1 MKFPKKTS
9 LIFIFSGFFLI
20 AISFYD
26 TQLISV
32 NADEFYPAPEYQSI
46 TLDNEAVSLT
56 DYKGKV
62 ILVNLWATWC
72 EPCRDEMPLLEDLSQ
87 TFSHTDFEVIGVS
100 IDETGFEKKIQQIL
114 DSGEISYE
122 IWLDP
127 SNKFQFKFR
136 TIGVP
141 ESFLIDR
148 EGMIVHQWKGEFDP
162 MSEETINIV
171 ESTIEGKEFELSSPS
186 ILDDG
191 IIAGAAIAFSAGVLS
206 FLSPCVLPLIPVYTS
221 LITGLGIKELSQNS
235 SLKSNQRLRF
245 AATGKGVLFVI
256 GFSIIFILLGTT
268 VSFIGTLFLDAMQ
281 WIERIG
287 GVILIVLGLHMAG
300 IIHIKKLER
309 QMSFDIAKRNSGKL
323 GPLIVGMAFGA
334 GWTPCIGPI
343 LAGILT
349 IAATSSSIITGA
361 TLLGIYSA
369 GLAIPFLIS
378 AVAIDR
384 FLIFFSKIKTKLL
397 LIEKISGFLFIGFGI
412 VLLTGTM
419 TLLNNIFNNFS

>member
-32 NADEFYPAPEYQSI
+32 NADEFYPAPDYQAI

-87 TFSHTDFEVIGVS
+87 TFSHADFEVIGVS

-141 ESFLIDR
+141 ESFLIDK

-162 MSEETINIV
+162 MSEETINLV

-186 ILDDG
+186 ILNDG
-191 IIAGAAIAFSAGVLS
+191 IIAGAAIAFSAGILS

-268 VSFIGTLFLDAMQ
+268 VSFIGTLFMDAMQ

-300 IIHIKKLER
+300 IVHIKKLER
-309 QMSFDIAKRNSGKL
+309 QMSFDIAKRNSGKF
-323 GPLIVGMAFGA
+323 GPLVVGMAFGA

-349 IAATSSSIITGA
+349 IAATSSSVITGA

-397 LIEKISGFLFIGFGI
+397 LIERISGFLFIGFGL

-419 TLLNNIFNNFS
+419 TLLNNFFNQ

>member
-32 NADEFYPAPEYQSI
+32 NADEFYPAPEYQAI

-100 IDETGFEKKIQQIL
+100 IDETGYEKKIQQIL

-186 ILDDG
+186 ILNDG

-221 LITGLGIKELSQNS
+221 LITGLGIKELSKNS
-235 SLKSNQRLRF
+235 SLKSNQRLKF

-300 IIHIKKLER
+300 IIHIKRLER
-309 QMSFDIAKRNSGKL
+309 QMSFDIAKRNSGKF

-349 IAATSSSIITGA
+349 IAATSSSVITGA
-361 TLLGIYSA
+361 GLLAIYSA

-397 LIEKISGFLFIGFGI
+397 LIERISGFLFIGFGI

-419 TLLNNIFNNFS
+419 TLLNNFFNQ

>member
-26 TQLISV
+26 TQLIPV
-32 NADEFYPAPEYQSI
+32 NADEFYPAPEYQAI
-46 TLDNEAVSLT
+46 TLNNEAVSLT
-56 DYKGKV
+56 DYRGKV

-148 EGMIVHQWKGEFDP
+148 EGMVVHQWKGEFDP

-186 ILDDG
+186 ILNDG

-221 LITGLGIKELSQNS
+221 LITGLGVKELSQNS
-235 SLKSNQRLRF
+235 FSKSNQRLKF

-268 VSFIGTLFLDAMQ
+268 VSFIGTLFMDTMQ

-309 QMSFDIAKRNSGKL
+309 QMSFDIAKRNSGKF
-323 GPLIVGMAFGA
+323 GPLVVGMAFGA

-349 IAATSSSIITGA
+349 IAATSSSVITGA

-378 AVAIDR
+378 AIAIDR

-419 TLLNNIFNNFS
+419 TLLNNIFNQ

>member
-32 NADEFYPAPEYQSI
+32 NADEFYPAPEYQAI
-46 TLDNEAVSLT
+46 TLDNEVVSLT

-100 IDETGFEKKIQQIL
+100 IDETGYEKKIQQIL

-162 MSEETINIV
+162 MAEETINIV

-186 ILDDG
+186 ILNDG
-191 IIAGAAIAFSAGVLS
+191 IIAASAIAFSAGVLS

-221 LITGLGIKELSQNS
+221 LITGLGIKELSKNS
-235 SLKSNQRLRF
+235 SLKSNQRLKF
-245 AATGKGVLFVI
+245 AATGKGVLFVL

-300 IIHIKKLER
+300 IIHIKRLER
-309 QMSFDIAKRNSGKL
+309 QMSFDMAKRNSGKF

-349 IAATSSSIITGA
+349 IAATSSSVITGA
-361 TLLGIYSA
+361 GLLGIYSA

-378 AVAIDR
+378 AIAIDR

-419 TLLNNIFNNFS
+419 TLLNNFFNQ

>member
-32 NADEFYPAPEYQSI
+32 NADEFYPAPEYQAI
-46 TLDNEAVSLT
+46 TLDNEVVSLT

-87 TFSHTDFEVIGVS
+87 TFSHADFEVIGVS

-186 ILDDG
+186 ILNDG

-221 LITGLGIKELSQNS
+221 LITGLGIKELSKNS
-235 SLKSNQRLRF
+235 SLKSNQRLKF

-268 VSFIGTLFLDAMQ
+268 VSFIGTLFMDAMQ

-309 QMSFDIAKRNSGKL
+309 QMSFDIAKRNSGKF

-349 IAATSSSIITGA
+349 IAATSSSVITGA
-361 TLLGIYSA
+361 ALLGIYSA

-419 TLLNNIFNNFS
+419 TLLNNIFNQ

>member
-26 TQLISV
+26 MQLISV
-32 NADEFYPAPEYQSI
+32 NADEFYPAPDYQAI
-46 TLDNEAVSLT
+46 TLDNEVVSLT

-87 TFSHTDFEVIGVS
+87 TFSHADFEVIGVS

-186 ILDDG
+186 ILNDG
-191 IIAGAAIAFSAGVLS
+191 IIAGAAIAFSAGILS

-221 LITGLGIKELSQNS
+221 LITDLGIKELSKNS
-235 SLKSNQRLRF
+235 SLKSNQRLKF
-245 AATGKGVLFVI
+245 AATGKGILFVI

-300 IIHIKKLER
+300 IIHIKRLER
-309 QMSFDIAKRNSGKL
+309 QMSFDIAKRNSGKF

-349 IAATSSSIITGA
+349 IAATSSSVITGA

-397 LIEKISGFLFIGFGI
+397 LIERISGFLFIGFGL

-419 TLLNNIFNNFS
+419 TLLNNFFNQ